1 MKKFLSYILLLSI
14 ITSLAACS
22 AKLPFDLSD
31 TSSIEIHT
39 YGNDSAEPFAKFI
52 VNGEDVVILTQ
63 MFSSLNLK
71 ELKYT
76 EPSIRGYEFWFRN
89 ENGDEIAKIELP
101 YGPSPWVVVK
111 GTAYQDVDG
120 GIDVEYLAQ
129 LVEIA
134 SAAGPMLK

>member
-1 MKKFLSYILLLSI
+1 MKKLLSFILLLSM

-22 AKLPFDLSD
+22 AKSVYDLSN
-31 TSSIEIHT
+31 TASIEIHA
-39 YGNDSAEPFAKFI
+39 YDNESAEPFAKI
-52 VNGEDVVILTQ
+52 ILNDEEVGILTQ
-63 MFSSLNLK
+63 MFSSLKLK

-76 EPSIRGYEFWFRN
+76 EPSIRGYVFWFRN
-89 ENGDEIAKIELP
+89 ENGEEIANIELP
-101 YGPSPWVVVK
+101 YGPSPWVVVG

-134 SAAGPMLK
+134 TTAGPME